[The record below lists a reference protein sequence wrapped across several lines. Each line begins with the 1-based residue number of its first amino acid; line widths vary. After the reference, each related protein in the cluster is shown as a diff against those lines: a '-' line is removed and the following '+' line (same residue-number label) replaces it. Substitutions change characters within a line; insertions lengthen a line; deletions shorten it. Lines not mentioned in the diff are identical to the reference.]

1 MKGKKEALKLLK
13 EGADALGITLGE
25 KSQEKFRVYTRL
37 LLEWNE
43 KINLTAVTQ
52 EREIIIKHY
61 LDSLSLGSIVDLEG
75 KNLIDVGTGA
85 GFPGIPLKICDESL
99 NVMLLDLVGKEG

>member
-1 MKGKKEALKLLK
+1 MKLLK

-61 LDSLSLGSIVDLEG
+61 LDSCPTSIV
-75 KNLIDVGTGA
+75 NLGAKHVDVVRRRIS
-85 GFPGIPLKICDESL
+85 GIPLNL
-99 NVMLLDLVGKEG
+99 R